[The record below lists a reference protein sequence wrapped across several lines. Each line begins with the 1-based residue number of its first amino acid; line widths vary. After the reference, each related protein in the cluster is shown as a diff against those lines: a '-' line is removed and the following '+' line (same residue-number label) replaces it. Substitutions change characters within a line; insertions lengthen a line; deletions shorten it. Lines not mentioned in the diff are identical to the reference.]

1 MKHLLDKVRNCIR
14 AANDLHHYSLTLQVV
29 KNVLVSLAN
38 HDAYYTVFNDFIRQN
53 PEMLD
58 ENNYGLLQHTWRAIL
73 DFDNKRRWFNRKLSE
88 IRLGF
93 TQGHYV

>member
-1 MKHLLDKVRNCIR
+1 MLPLK
-14 AANDLHHYSLTLQVV
+14 VV

-58 ENNYGLLQHTWRAIL
+58 ENNYGLLQHIWRAIL
-73 DFDNKRRWFNRKLSE
+73 DFDNKRRWFLKKLFQ
-88 IRLGF
+88 IRLVWF
-93 TQGHYV
+93 RFLNELHVSVNLTK

>member
-1 MKHLLDKVRNCIR
+1 MYMVLIP
-14 AANDLHHYSLTLQVV
+14 SSLQVV

-58 ENNYGLLQHTWRAIL
+58 ENNYGLLQHIWRAIL
-73 DFDNKRRWFNRKLSE
+73 DFDNKRRWFLKKLSE
-88 IRLGF
+88 IRLVWNVKVCF
-93 TQGHYV
+93 NV

>member
-1 MKHLLDKVRNCIR
+1 MLPLK
-14 AANDLHHYSLTLQVV
+14 VV

-58 ENNYGLLQHTWRAIL
+58 ENNYGLLQHIWRAIL
-73 DFDNKRRWFNRKLSE
+73 DFDNKRRWFLKKLSQ
-88 IRLGF
+88 IRLVWFGF
-93 TQGHYV
+93 LNELHVSVNLTK